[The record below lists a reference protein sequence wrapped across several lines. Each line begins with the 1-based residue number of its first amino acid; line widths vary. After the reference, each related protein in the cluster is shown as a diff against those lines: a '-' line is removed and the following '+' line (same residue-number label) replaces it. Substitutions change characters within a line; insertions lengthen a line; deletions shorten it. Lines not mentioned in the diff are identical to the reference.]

1 MFDILCGLVL
11 TFFLLR
17 MAERLPERALAR
29 VSVRT
34 GKK

>member
-11 TFFLLR
+11 TFFMLR

-29 VSVRT
+29 NSVRT
-34 GKK
+34 DKK